1 MVNQS
6 AGTGLP
12 GAVRAAV
19 DVDAALDAVP
29 DNSDTAMSARRRERM
44 NRALERIEIVR
55 LPVDGYRDRTRVFIS
70 TGLAAC
76 HGALP

>member
-1 MVNQS
+1 MVNKS

-19 DVDAALDAVP
+19 DVYAALDAVP
-29 DNSDTAMSARRRERM
+29 DNSDTAVSARRRERM

-55 LPVDGYRDRTRVFIS
+55 LPVDGHRDRMRVFIS